1 MSKIKV
7 KILGQF
13 SYQTFPIT
21 EDMIDIDEDI
31 LNQIGKTKQFK
42 NGQVVDYIS
51 NASTILQINQLKQKL
66 VDTDYRAIKF
76 AEGELTAE
84 EYNETKQQ
92 RKKWRKEINLLE
104 EKLKE
109 V

>member
-66 VDTDYRAIKF
+66 VDTGYRAIKF

-92 RKKWRKEINLLE
+92 RKKWREEINLLE